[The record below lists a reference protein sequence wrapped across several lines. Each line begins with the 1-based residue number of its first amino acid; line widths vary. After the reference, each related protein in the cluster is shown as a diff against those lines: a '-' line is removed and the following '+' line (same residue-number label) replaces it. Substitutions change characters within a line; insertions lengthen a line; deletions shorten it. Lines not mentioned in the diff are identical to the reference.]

1 MQQASVVEV
10 EIRQDLEEAGLLAVE
25 GLEVGSVL
33 QPWVADLSVHQVQE
47 RKPDPVVVALEVRVR
62 EVERKDQVVVEVA
75 AAVGWERVAH
85 RSEVRMV
92 QAHEW
97 EELTLVLEA
106 AEDAC
111 QVVAAT
117 AVDQQSGFGSDE
129 LEVHLEL
136 VGTWYGLEHI
146 LRLHGLVVRE
156 TDQDSSP
163 VEDLRDQ

>member
-1 MQQASVVEV
+1 
-10 EIRQDLEEAGLLAVE
+10 
-25 GLEVGSVL
+25 
-33 QPWVADLSVHQVQE
+33 
-47 RKPDPVVVALEVRVR
+47 
-62 EVERKDQVVVEVA
+62 
-75 AAVGWERVAH
+75 
-85 RSEVRMV
+85 MV

-129 LEVHLEL
+129 QEVHLEL

-163 VEDLRDQ
+163 VEDLRDQWMLDDQRVGGRQGQLDQVEEEYVDQVGLEEAFP